1 MDDCKNCQYLDE
13 CRTGKRK
20 SCVMNETQ
28 EVYNPMLPKAKGVI
42 I

>member
-28 EVYNPMLPKAKGVI
+28 EVYNPMLPRKGEKI